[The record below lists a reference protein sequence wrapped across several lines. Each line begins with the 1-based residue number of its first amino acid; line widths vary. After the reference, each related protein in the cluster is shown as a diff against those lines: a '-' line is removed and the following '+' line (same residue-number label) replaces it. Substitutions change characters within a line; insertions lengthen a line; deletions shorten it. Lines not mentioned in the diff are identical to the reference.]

1 MASLD
6 YLDGYNSNQYESF
19 CYLED
24 NLDPKIAK
32 NTTKVDFDDYIIE
45 YFMYSSVQLEYLA
58 NYIYPFWRDQFITK
72 LIKDNEQNKLD
83 AYNPYSTWSNTDL
96 ARHNMGLKDNTL
108 CFQMVMCDVP
118 VGFCSLLLLDMFDR
132 EDKNSPFS
140 NEVYKNSII
149 FYNFVIEKGFRG
161 DGYGKKFLN
170 YIIEYVNAK
179 LKNTSEDYKYII
191 LYVDKDNDIAKK
203 IYEKVGFT
211 IIGDNPADKNQDL
224 YKYNMN
230 LV

>member
-1 MASLD
+1 MAPLD

-19 CYLED
+19 CYLEED
-24 NLDPKIAK
+24 LDPKIAK

-58 NYIYPFWRDQFITK
+58 NYIYPFWRNQFITK
-72 LIKDNEQNKLD
+72 LIKDNETTTEQNKLD

-118 VGFCSLLLLDMFDR
+118 IGFCSLLLLDMFDR

-140 NEVYKNSII
+140 NDVYKNSII

-170 YIIEYVNAK
+170 YILEYV
-179 LKNTSEDYKYII
+179 
-191 LYVDKDNDIAKK
+191 KDNDIAKK

-211 IIGDNPADKNQDL
+211 IIGDNPTNTNQDL
-224 YKYNMN
+224 YKYS
-230 LV
+230 LFL